1 MTGIAALAICAA
13 FTSCSHEIEQL
24 SEEELDQ
31 FEVQKI
37 KANYEQAFIKTFGQP
52 ASNQDWGFGVSNAS
66 TRSITVNGDVY
77 DKFPSKDEVDANFPT
92 TIPEDA
98 DEVADLETKYK
109 GTKVQV
115 SWGETTMGD
124 LWAIYA
130 YKIVEG
136 YNLKITQAG
145 VTTVGGGYYNIVNGK
160 PKAYNIY
167 VDVPGGKVTLKR
179 NEGHFNL
186 YVLSGEVTLES
197 NYGEQ
202 AGLISVGENATVNDQ
217 RNSIAANQ
225 GIKVFNRGTFNATN
239 TEKYDIGNF
248 CTFYNEGKFTATG
261 ALTYSP
267 GDANTSYFMNLGD
280 KAELTAPAMTLNSA
294 GNFFNSGKVDIDG
307 ETKVT
312 QKDIYWVNDGH
323 YTTGTLEFSAWN
335 STFYN
340 YCQLIVKGEAYMHD
354 GEFNLMEN
362 SYTEAGSAK
371 MNNFAVNM
379 GSNTGM
385 YIKGNLRLLGQGD
398 NSFQGFRTEGT
409 NDYLLIDGK
418 AIVDCHK
425 NTFSITKGITYSING
440 IDIVK
445 GTEVV
450 SLTQLEADQ
459 SGDLP
464 VYVID
469 EATECPYGELSVT
482 PNTNSCGATWKKKD
496 NPADLRIIAE
506 DLSVGDGN
514 EDFDFN
520 DVVIDVYYGEKG
532 YAKAKIL
539 AAGGTLDLK
548 VDGKEVHNE
557 FSKANNNIDCAGK
570 MINTKGTQSADAY
583 VRSRSLDDL
592 TEPVITLTKEVK
604 TPAQA
609 RDNIKIEVYKNNQWI
624 ELEAVIS
631 KVASKVR
638 VGTDYQWKNE
648 REYVGDDFKDFVSG
662 AAGYSD
668 WYKQPQQ

>member
-13 FTSCSHEIEQL
+13 FTSCSKDIDL
-24 SEEELDQ
+24 YDQ
-31 FEVQKI
+31 ATVDANEVNQI
-37 KANYEQAFIKTFGQP
+37 YEAYNKAFIASFGQP
-52 ASNQDWGFGVSNAS
+52 AANQDWGFGVSNVP
-66 TRSITVNGDVY
+66 TRTITVNGDVY
-77 DKFPSKDEVDANFPT
+77 EKFPSKDEVDANFPT

-160 PKAYNIY
+160 AKAYNIY

-202 AGLISVGENATVNDQ
+202 AGLISVAEGATVNDQ

-294 GNFFNSGKVDIDG
+294 GNFFNSGKVDIEG

-323 YTTGTLEFSAWN
+323 YTTGSIEFSAWN

-354 GEFNLMEN
+354 GEFNLMDN

-385 YIKGNLRLLGQGD
+385 YIKGNLRLLAQG
-398 NSFQGFRTEGT
+398 NITTTQGYQGFRTEGT

-425 NTFSITKGITYSING
+425 ETFSISSGITYSING
-440 IDIVK
+440 IEIVK
-445 GTEVV
+445 GTQVV
-450 SLTQLEADQ
+450 SLDQLVAEQ

-464 VYVID
+464 VYVLD
-469 EATECPYGELSVT
+469 KATECPYGELSVT
-482 PNTNSCGATWKKKD
+482 PNTNSCGATW
-496 NPADLRIIAE
+496 NVGSSADIRIIAE
-506 DLSVGDGN
+506 DLNAKAIDAAAAKDGLV
-514 EDFDFN
+514 DSDWDFN
-520 DVVIDVYYGEKG
+520 DVVFDVKFVDETSADVKIVCAGGVLPLYVDGHEVHEALGHPEKDANG
-532 YAKAKIL
+532 LYKIIGMSDACTPFRVSGITRSNNGRDIKVEVKRTLSSGTEVLLELRADTGLPAAKI
-539 AAGGTLDLK
+539 AVKPKFTPCGERQDIRTVYPNFAPWVQK
-548 VDGKEVHNE
+548 QVD
-557 FSKANNNIDCAGK
+557 
-570 MINTKGTQSADAY
+570 T
-583 VRSRSLDDL
+583 
-592 TEPVITLTKEVK
+592 
-604 TPAQA
+604 
-609 RDNIKIEVYKNNQWI
+609 
-624 ELEAVIS
+624 
-631 KVASKVR
+631 
-638 VGTDYQWKNE
+638 
-648 REYVGDDFKDFVSG
+648 
-662 AAGYSD
+662 
-668 WYKQPQQ
+668 WYPEN